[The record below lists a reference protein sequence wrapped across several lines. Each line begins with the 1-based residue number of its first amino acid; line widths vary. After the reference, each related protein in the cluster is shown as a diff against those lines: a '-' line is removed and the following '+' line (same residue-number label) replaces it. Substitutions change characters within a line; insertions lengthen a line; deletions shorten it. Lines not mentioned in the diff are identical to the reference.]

1 VATKTADAHR
11 IEAMQLALKARNIAD
26 EADTAGREMTPAEK
40 AEITD
45 LVTKAGEAKAAWLL
59 AKADLDMRQALAG
72 LGDMTPADFVTAD
85 PQSVADKLKAQGDRL
100 GRARGKS
107 IGTVFIESPEFT
119 DAAKKYAPTGRWREK
134 AKFTTDP
141 VRYKTLITGGSE
153 TSAGALVYPE
163 HDGLLVGLNAF
174 ERPLNVKS
182 MFTQA
187 TTSTDVV
194 DYVELTG
201 ITNNAAIVAES
212 TTTATPGSQTP
223 ANGVKPESAMALD
236 VKTVNVRN
244 FAHWIPVTTRALSD
258 AGQIRSLIDA
268 FLTYGLAEELE
279 DQIVNGDA
287 TGSNFDGL
295 LHNASVQVE
304 DATGFDFLKAVRRAR
319 TLVRVVGRSL
329 ATAYLMH
336 PYDWERLDLLTD
348 NNGRYYFGGPAQL
361 GTPQIWGLPVVESE
375 AVPEG
380 TIVCGDFRKGVVWDR
395 QDSTLTASSEHADFF
410 IRNMVAILAEDRY
423 AFGLIQPNA
432 FVKCDV
438 HLTTGYDA

>member
-1 VATKTADAHR
+1 
-11 IEAMQLALKARNIAD
+11 
-26 EADTAGREMTPAEK
+26 
-40 AEITD
+40 
-45 LVTKAGEAKAAWLL
+45 
-59 AKADLDMRQALAG
+59 
-72 LGDMTPADFVTAD
+72 
-85 PQSVADKLKAQGDRL
+85 
-100 GRARGKS
+100 
-107 IGTVFIESPEFT
+107 
-119 DAAKKYAPTGRWREK
+119 
-134 AKFTTDP
+134 

>member
-1 VATKTADAHR
+1 MANKATAEAHR
-11 IEAMQLALKARNIAD
+11 VEAMQHALKARKIAD
-26 EADTAGREMTPAEK
+26 DADAANRELTAAERT
-40 AEITD
+40 EIGD
-45 LVTKAGEAKAAWLL
+45 LVVKAGEAKAAWLL
-59 AKADLDMRQALAG
+59 AKADADMRTALAG
-72 LGDMTPADFVTAD
+72 LGDMTPEDFIGAD
-85 PQSVADKLKAQGDRL
+85 PEAVAAKMRAQGDRF
-100 GRARGKS
+100 GRVRKS
-107 IGTVFIESPEFT
+107 IGTTFIESKQFK
-119 DAAKKYAPTGRWREK
+119 DATSHYAPNGRWREK

-141 VRYKTLITGGSE
+141 VHYKTVITGGDE

-174 ERPLNVKS
+174 ERPLNVRS

-187 TTSTDVV
+187 TTATDVV
-194 DYVELTG
+194 DYVEVTG

-212 TTTATPGSQTP
+212 TTTATPGSPTP

-236 VKTVNVRN
+236 VKTVNVRQ

-279 DQIVNGDA
+279 DQIVNGDG
-287 TGSNFDGL
+287 TGINFNGL
-295 LHNASVQVE
+295 LHNTGVQTE

-336 PYDWERLDLLTD
+336 PYDWERLDLLVD
-348 NNGRYYFGGPAQL
+348 NNGRYYFGGPQQL
-361 GTPQIWGLPVVESE
+361 GTPQVWGLPVVESE

-395 QDSTLTASSEHADFF
+395 QDSTLSASSEHADFY
-410 IRNMVAILAEDRY
+410 IRNLVAILAEDRY